1 MIEPPLGTLLVA
13 AAGGPQ
19 LRETGPKATDRAA
32 ISLAAITGRTN
43 EKKGATTQRETKS
56 QPERAFRDD

>member
-1 MIEPPLGTLLVA
+1 M
-13 AAGGPQ
+13 
-19 LRETGPKATDRAA
+19 RETGPKATDRAA